1 MRIVIDARNAHGS
14 GIYRYSRKL
23 VEHLQAVDTEHEYV
37 VLLGRASPET
47 WRFTAPNFRG
57 QPADQPI
64 YSLGEQAALVGTLRA
79 LEPDLVHFTSFN
91 APVLY
96 GGRRVT
102 TVHDLTYLEFPSLR
116 DPSPLGRL
124 RYRAKDLA
132 MRAVL
137 QASLRRSSAVITDT
151 RYVREQLLRRYG
163 DNAVS
168 ADRTVAIH
176 CGAGEGS
183 KAEADGQ
190 LPTGVEAPYLLYVG
204 HGYPHK
210 NLRLLIDG
218 LAIARREC
226 PDLRLVLVGP
236 PDSFYDSLRDYA
248 GGRSDVVFPGFVPDA
263 TLGALYRHASLFVLP
278 SFSEGFGLPALEAM
292 AHGTPVLASCAS
304 CLPEVCGDAA
314 VYFDPTDVDE
324 MARKAARLVRS
335 PAEAERLRLA
345 GFRRVGGFSWRRMAE
360 ETLGVYR
367 TVLGEPART

>member
-1 MRIVIDARNAHGS
+1 MRIVIDARNADGS

-23 VEHLQAVDTEHEYV
+23 VEYLQAVDTEHEYV
-37 VLLGRASPET
+37 VLTGRAALST
-47 WRFTAPNFRG
+47 WHFTAPNFRG
-57 QPADQPI
+57 HAADQPI
-64 YSLGEQAALVGTLRA
+64 YSLGEQTALLGALRTLKA
-79 LEPDLVHFTSFN
+79 DLVHFTSFN

-132 MRAVL
+132 MRTVL

-151 RYVREQLLRRYG
+151 RYVREELLRRYG
-163 DNAVS
+163 GKAVS
-168 ADRTVAIH
+168 ADRTYAIH
-176 CGAGEGS
+176 CGAGEGPRG
-183 KAEADGQ
+183 EANGDLPDGVR
-190 LPTGVEAPYLLYVG
+190 PPYLLYVG

-210 NLRLLIDG
+210 NLRSLIDA

-226 PDLRLVLVGP
+226 PDLQLVLVGR
-236 PDSFYDSLRDYA
+236 PDSFYESLREYA
-248 GGRSDVVFPGFVPDA
+248 TARSGVVFPGFVADG

-292 AHGTPVLASCAS
+292 AHGTPVLSSRAT

-314 VYFDPTDVDE
+314 EYFDPADVHE
-324 MARKAARLVRS
+324 MARKAVTLMRS
-335 PAEAERLRLA
+335 PADTERLRA
-345 GFRRVGGFSWRRMAE
+345 GGLLRAGEFSWRRMAE
-360 ETLGVYR
+360 ETLGVYE
-367 TVLGEPART
+367 TVLAGR